1 MESDE
6 RRTIEMTT
14 HATDGRTD
22 ARADHLQRERYADLT
37 IGDGEYVIYDRQNH
51 QAWVQSS
58 RAVSLDEHR

>member
-1 MESDE
+1 METTHWRIS
-6 RRTIEMTT
+6 TMTT

-22 ARADHLQRERYADLT
+22 AQADHLQRERYADLT

-58 RAVSLDEHR
+58 EALSLDDHR